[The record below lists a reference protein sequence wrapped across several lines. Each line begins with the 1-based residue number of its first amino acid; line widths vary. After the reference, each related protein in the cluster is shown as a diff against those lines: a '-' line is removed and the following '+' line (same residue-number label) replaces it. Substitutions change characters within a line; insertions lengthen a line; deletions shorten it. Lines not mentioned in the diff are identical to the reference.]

1 MKEQLNTE
9 KIKRLT
15 AEEFQNYCE
24 LLENNAPSLERYYP
38 VVLLAENQPQFYGI
52 ADCDRHEDARHR
64 AVEEYR
70 RTSPQATVP
79 KCIVFGRCNE
89 PGCDCGHQLREAIY
103 PPLMTVSVILCR
115 HFDKLCED
123 VRRRIPVF
131 LDTKH
136 LIENAEI
143 LETPE
148 GDRFHLPD
156 DRRALKAL
164 LQAGYTII
172 AIIPETG
179 TPVYFPF
186 GDGHELA
193 VAAGVLA
200 QVLNR
205 EHTSQS

>member
-1 MKEQLNTE
+1 MKEQPNTE
-9 KIKRLT
+9 KIKQLT
-15 AEEFQNYCE
+15 AEEFQKSCE
-24 LLENNAPSLERYYP
+24 LLENNTPSLERYYA
-38 VVLLAENQPQFYGI
+38 VVLLADNQPQFYGI

-89 PGCDCGHQLREAIY
+89 PGCDCGHQFLDVTY
-103 PPLMTVSVILCR
+103 PPVITVSVMLCR
-115 HFDKLCED
+115 HFDKICED
-123 VRRRIPVF
+123 VRRGIPVF

-156 DRRALKAL
+156 DRAALKAL

-172 AIIPETG
+172 AIIPDTG

-186 GDGHELA
+186 GEGHELA
-193 VAAGVLA
+193 VAEGVLP

-205 EHTSQS
+205 EHTSKS

>member
-1 MKEQLNTE
+1 MKEQLNEE

-24 LLENNAPSLERYYP
+24 LLENNTPSLEHYYA
-38 VVLLAENQPQFYGI
+38 VVLLAGNQPQFFGI
-52 ADCDRHEDARHR
+52 ADCDRHEEARDR
-64 AVEEYR
+64 VSEEYR
-70 RTSPQATVP
+70 RTNPKTAVP
-79 KCIVFGRCNE
+79 ACIVFGRCNE
-89 PGCDCGHQLREAIY
+89 PGCDCGHQFLDVTY
-103 PPLMTVSVILCR
+103 PPVISVSVMLCR
-115 HFDKLCED
+115 HFDKICED
-123 VRRRIPVF
+123 VRRGIPVF

-143 LETPE
+143 LQTPE

-156 DRRALKAL
+156 DKAALKAL

-172 AIIPETG
+172 AIIPDTG

-193 VAAGVLA
+193 VAEAVLA
-200 QVLNR
+200 QVLNPTL
-205 EHTSQS
+205 TSQS